1 MKIYNELTQGSD
13 EWGAI
18 RLGKITASNFS
29 KVMAK
34 GAGKTR
40 QSYLYKLAAE
50 IITGDQV
57 DHYTNDA
64 MLHGTETEPMARA
77 AYCFEND
84 IEVTE
89 VGFIETDEYLGCS
102 PDGLVGDDGLVEIKC
117 PVTTTQIATFLS
129 GRMPTTHKAQVQGQ
143 IWISEKSWCDFV
155 SFDPRVNGKASYFC
169 ERIYRD
175 DDYIKTLEIE
185 VEKFKN
191 ELIEII
197 GTLKG

>member
-1 MKIYNELTQGSD
+1 MKIYNDVIQGSD
-13 EWGAI
+13 IWKELK
-18 RLGKITASNFS
+18 RGKISASNFS

-169 ERIYRD
+169 QRIYRD
-175 DDYIKTLEIE
+175 DEYIKTLEIE
-185 VEKFKN
+185 VIK
-191 ELIEII
+191 
-197 GTLKG
+197 